1 MNKNKYDWKEL
12 KSYLVAFVQARVDE
26 NMSDP
31 DFYNDPDINWTADD
45 ARLNAIENLQESI
58 KIIFGDDIYRDEIGN
73 HKQKQQS

>member
-1 MNKNKYDWKEL
+1 MSKHTYDWKEL
-12 KSYLVAFVQARVDE
+12 KNYLENFVQARVDE

-45 ARLNAIENLQESI
+45 ARMNAIENLQESI
-58 KIIFGDDIYRDEIGN
+58 KIIFGDDIYRDEIEN

>member
-1 MNKNKYDWKEL
+1 MSKHTYDWKEL
-12 KSYLVAFVQARVDE
+12 KNYLENFVQARVDE

-45 ARLNAIENLQESI
+45 ARMNAIENLQESI
-58 KIIFGDDIYRDEIGN
+58 KIILGDDIYRDEIEN